1 MIKYTYVLR
10 ASPFVFFV
18 NNLTLRIDFKVED
31 ILKIENLFNMK
42 KSIQSRIFVAFL
54 FALVVPTLVISLSS
68 YYISVKVLKN
78 KVSSSYIE
86 TAMYIGN
93 SIEKDLFQLE
103 QMSDYFFSNS
113 REYDY
118 LSNYY
123 GNTAELYS
131 GFNKMNQSVDNYFS
145 YVQISPYVS
154 SIAMLGRNGNLYLY
168 GSDSFKF
175 EPESMKQSAWFNQTI
190 SLDGKI
196 NWIGVQNLKTTT
208 GLSKTVVSFSRVIKD
223 SDFKKMIGVAYF
235 AVSNDVFS
243 NSLKKVNTNSNN
255 QIIILDNNGSVVVHP
270 DTSQVHQ
277 SFKDLSKLDAE
288 NGSFISTENGKRY
301 LVAYQYLNQYGW
313 WVVEKIPYS
322 ELIKDN
328 KQIINAT
335 LYVFLISLII
345 FTFILFFVS
354 SAIVKPIK
362 GLTKIMKNV
371 KNGKLDSRSTYT
383 REDEI
388 GIMSHN
394 FNYMLDRINMLFDT
408 IIEEQKMKRD
418 AEYKALQSQINPHFL
433 YNTLNTIRWMAIIK
447 KEDNIKAV
455 VESLGRLLKNTTS
468 KMDPYILVKDELNN
482 LKDYVFI
489 QMLRYKDKF
498 EIIYEVEEECLD
510 CQCIK
515 FILQPIIENAI
526 FHGIEPKE
534 GRGTIWIK
542 AEIHNNDLIFTIK
555 DNGVGIPSHK
565 IKDLLSDDK
574 KRFNGIG
581 IKNINDRIK
590 LEYGQQYGVQI
601 ESRENEYTIY
611 KVILPSITL
620 KDETTQN

>member
-1 MIKYTYVLR
+1 
-10 ASPFVFFV
+10 
-18 NNLTLRIDFKVED
+18 
-31 ILKIENLFNMK
+31 MK

-54 FALVVPTLVISLSS
+54 FALVVPTLVISISS
-68 YYISVKVLKN
+68 YYISVQVLRN

-93 SIEKDLFQLE
+93 SIEKDLYQLE

-113 REYDY
+113 KEYDY
-118 LSNYY
+118 LSKYY
-123 GNTAELYS
+123 DNTAELYS
-131 GFNKMNQSVDNYFS
+131 AFSKMNQNVEDYFS

-154 SIAMLGRNGNLYLY
+154 SIAMLGNNGSLYLY
-168 GSDSFKF
+168 GNESLKF
-175 EPESMKQSAWFNQTI
+175 EPESMKQSVWFNQTI
-190 SLDGKI
+190 NLNGKI

-208 GLSKTVVSFSRVIKD
+208 GSSKTVVAFSRVIKD

-235 AVSNDVFS
+235 AVSSDVFS
-243 NSLKKVNTNSNN
+243 NSLKKVNINSNN

-270 DTSQVHQ
+270 DASQVNQ
-277 SFKDLSKLDAE
+277 PFQDLSKLDAAS
-288 NGSFISTENGKRY
+288 GSFISTENGKRY

-335 LYVFLISLII
+335 IYVFLISLII
-345 FTFILFFVS
+345 FTCILFFVS

-362 GLTKIMKNV
+362 RLTKVMKDV

-394 FNYMLDRINMLFDT
+394 FNYMLDRINELFDT
-408 IIEEQKMKRD
+408 IMEEQKMKRD

-455 VESLGRLLKNTTS
+455 VDSLGRLLKNTTS

-482 LKDYVFI
+482 LKDYIFI

-498 EIIYEVEEECLD
+498 EIIYEIKEECLE
-510 CQCIK
+510 CKCIK
-515 FILQPIIENAI
+515 FILQPIVENAI

-534 GRGTIWIK
+534 GRGTIWIQ
-542 AEIHNNDLIFTIK
+542 AEIQGTELVFTIK
-555 DNGVGIPSHK
+555 DNGVGIPYHK
-565 IKDLLSDDK
+565 IKYLLSNGRNK
-574 KRFNGIG
+574 FNGIG
-581 IKNINDRIK
+581 VKNINSRIK
-590 LEYGQQYGVQI
+590 LEYGQQYGIQI
-601 ESRENEYTIY
+601 ESKENEYTIY
-611 KVILPSITL
+611 KVVLPSITA

>member
-1 MIKYTYVLR
+1 M
-10 ASPFVFFV
+10 
-18 NNLTLRIDFKVED
+18 
-31 ILKIENLFNMK
+31 KIENLFNMK

-54 FALVVPTLVISLSS
+54 FALVVPTLVISISS

-93 SIEKDLFQLE
+93 SIEKDLLQLE

-113 REYDY
+113 KEYDY

-123 GNTAELYS
+123 GNTAELFS
-131 GFNKMNQSVDNYFS
+131 AFNKMNQSVENYFS
-145 YVQISPYVS
+145 YMQNSPYIS
-154 SIAMLGRNGNLYLY
+154 SIAMLGNNGNLYLY
-168 GSDSFKF
+168 GSQSLKF
-175 EPESMKQSAWFNQTI
+175 EPESMKQSSWFNQTI
-190 SLDGKI
+190 HLNGKI
-196 NWIGVQNLKTTT
+196 NWIGIRDLKTTT
-208 GLSKTVVSFSRVIKD
+208 GSSKTVISFSREIKD

-235 AVSNDVFS
+235 AVSSDVFS
-243 NSLKKVNTNSNN
+243 NSLKKVSTNSNN
-255 QIIILDNNGSVVVHP
+255 QIILLDNNGKIVMHP
-270 DTSQVHQ
+270 DARQIQ
-277 SFKDLSKLDAE
+277 KPFKSLSKLNAAS
-288 NGSFISTENGKRY
+288 GSFISTENGKRY

-328 KQIINAT
+328 KQIIKAT
-335 LYVFLISLII
+335 VYVFLISLII

-371 KNGKLDSRSTYT
+371 RNGKLDSRSTYS

-394 FNYMLDRINMLFDT
+394 FNYMLDRINMLFET

-418 AEYKALQSQINPHFL
+418 AEFQALQSQINPHFL

-455 VESLGRLLKNTTS
+455 VDSLGRLLKNTTS
-468 KMDPYILVKDELNN
+468 KMDPYISVKDELNN

-498 EIIYEVEEECLD
+498 EILYEIEEECLE
-510 CQCIK
+510 CKCIK
-515 FILQPIIENAI
+515 FILQPIVENAI
-526 FHGIEPKE
+526 FHGIEPKD
-534 GRGTIWIK
+534 GRGTIWIQ
-542 AEIHNNDLIFTIK
+542 AEIHGNELIFTIK
-555 DNGVGIPSHK
+555 DNGVGIPSNK
-565 IKDLLSDDK
+565 IKALLSDDN

-611 KVILPSITL
+611 KVILPSITV